1 MFELVSHYPEKVFL
15 VIDEVLLRTDNEDV
29 LCDLAAGP
37 LESLLIQYGEAV
49 MPQIEYRARNSSK
62 FKSLLPLMFQVT
74 SDELWERIMALANT
88 DMDTDR

>member
-1 MFELVSHYPEKVFL
+1 
-15 VIDEVLLRTDNEDV
+15 
-29 LCDLAAGP
+29 
-37 LESLLIQYGEAV
+37 

-88 DMDTDR
+88 DR